1 MEGLNVG
8 LEEVVRHRIIRGA
21 VIGDGDLN
29 LNLNKSYFYRIR
41 LPFHCVEEMVGI
53 TGYDPACIPFSYLG
67 LPFGAN
73 MNRGVNWNPVIQ
85 SETKREIPWVKRNLV
100 LNFKEKGGLRIGSL
114 KTFNLALRI
123 KWRLCFYKEVD
134 VLWAKVIQNIDGM
147 HDGLGLSSPKLRGG
161 VWSNLV
167 KAFDNWDLL

>member
-1 MEGLNVG
+1 MGG
-8 LEEVVRHRIIRGA
+8 
-21 VIGDGDLN
+21 
-29 LNLNKSYFYRIR
+29 
-41 LPFHCVEEMVGI
+41 
-53 TGYDPACIPFSYLG
+53 
-67 LPFGAN
+67 
-73 MNRGVNWNPVIQ
+73 